1 MDLFMKV
8 NIPVSLGE
16 LLDKISILEIKKKK
30 IQNESK
36 LKNIKK
42 ELIGLRNVLN
52 KLNIDLS
59 QTDDLYKDLYDI
71 NLSLWEIEDSI
82 RVLEKNKDFEKQFID
97 LARSVYITNDK
108 RFEVK
113 NEINKLFNSEY
124 VEEKSYEDY

>member
-1 MDLFMKV
+1 MKV

-42 ELIGLRNVLN
+42 ELIGLRNVLD

-59 QTDDLYKDLYDI
+59 QTDDLYKDLYEI

-108 RFEVK
+108 RIEVK
-113 NEINKLFNSEY
+113 NEINKIFNSEY